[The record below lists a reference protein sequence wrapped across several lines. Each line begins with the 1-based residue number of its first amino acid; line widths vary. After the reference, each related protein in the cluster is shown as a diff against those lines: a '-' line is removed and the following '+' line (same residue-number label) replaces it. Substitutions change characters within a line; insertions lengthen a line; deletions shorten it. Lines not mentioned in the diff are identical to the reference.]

1 MREKYMIGAWISKE
15 EKELIDKALNKGFS
29 EKDLFILGAEYV
41 LKNNLNKFT
50 FNEEELKKHFSKE
63 TIEKAKEL
71 LQKAL
76 NDAEKMKLIRSKNK
90 NTVLAALFYVA
101 STLSRERKT
110 QKEIAEI
117 FKTTEASIRN
127 TYTLFI

>member
-1 MREKYMIGAWISKE
+1 MIGAWISKE

-29 EKDLFILGAEYV
+29 EKDLFVLGAEYV

-50 FNEEELKKHFSKE
+50 LNEEELKNYFSKE

-71 LQKAL
+71 LQKTL
-76 NDAEKMKLIRSKNK
+76 NDAEKMKLIRAKSK
-90 NTVLAALFYVA
+90 NTVLAGLFYVA
-101 STLSRERKT
+101 SALSRERKT

>member
-29 EKDLFILGAEYV
+29 EKDLFIFGAEYV

-50 FNEEELKKHFSKE
+50 FNEEELKKYFSKE

-71 LQKAL
+71 LEKIL
-76 NDAEKMKLIRSKNK
+76 NDKEKMELIRTKSK
-90 NTVLAALFYVA
+90 NTVLAGLFYVA
-101 STLSRERKT
+101 SALARERKT

>member
-1 MREKYMIGAWISKE
+1 MIGAWISKE

>member
-1 MREKYMIGAWISKE
+1 MIGAWISKE
-15 EKELIDKALNKGFS
+15 EKIKIDEALNKGFS

-76 NDAEKMKLIRSKNK
+76 NDTEKMKLIRGKNR
-90 NTVLAALFYVA
+90 NTILAGLFYVA
-101 STLSRERKT
+101 SALAKERKT
-110 QKEIAEI
+110 QKEVAKI
-117 FKTTEASIRN
+117 FETTEASVRN

>member
-1 MREKYMIGAWISKE
+1 MIGAWISKE

-29 EKDLFILGAEYV
+29 EKDLFIFGAEYV

-50 FNEEELKKHFSKE
+50 FNEEELNKYFSKE
-63 TIEKAKEL
+63 TIEKAKL
-71 LQKAL
+71 LLEKTL
-76 NDAEKMKLIRSKNK
+76 NDEEKMKLIRTKSK
-90 NTVLAALFYVA
+90 NTVLAGLFYVS
-101 STLSRERKT
+101 STLAGERKT